1 MSIKHW
7 IITSMLAA
15 ASAVALSA
23 PQDIVVGQVGQ
34 LKDPASAASQVKVG
48 VQLYFDAVNDR
59 GGINGARLKL
69 VTRDRG
75 PEGADSVQKTR
86 EILQE
91 EKPVALVGFSGTAP
105 VEALIREKVLAA
117 AGIPLVGPRT
127 GAVSLHQPVDPWIF
141 HTRANYAQE
150 VQKIV
155 SHMGIIGHKR
165 IAVLYEKSPFG
176 IEGYDRALRA
186 IKGKNLQLSG
196 TASYEYG
203 TTHVGEAVATI
214 LQAKPDAVIA
224 VATSAATAEFY
235 KNLRQGGSSAFV
247 VALSVT
253 DGAAVVKR
261 IGKQAAHGLGI
272 ALVVPDPSSKTSVL
286 IREMQEDHKK
296 YGIPGSELN
305 LAVTEGYIAAKVLAE
320 GLKRAGPGPTS
331 AKLKRSLESLKD
343 LNLGGFSVNFS
354 PANHSGSSYVDVIVL
369 SPDGRMLR

>member
-7 IITSMLAA
+7 IIASMLAA
-15 ASAVALSA
+15 ASALASSA

-75 PEGADSVQKTR
+75 PEGSDSVEKTR

-91 EKPVALVGFSGTAP
+91 EKPVALIGFSGTAP

-127 GAVSLHQPVDPWIF
+127 GAVSLHEPVDPWIF

-155 SHMGIIGHKR
+155 SHMSIIGHKR

-176 IEGYDRALRA
+176 IEGYGRALRA
-186 IKGKNLQLSG
+186 IKAKNLQLSG
-196 TASYEYG
+196 TSSYEYG
-203 TTHVGEAVATI
+203 TTNVNEAVATI
-214 LQAKPDAVIA
+214 LKAKPDAVIA

-235 KNLRQGGSSAFV
+235 KTFRQGGSSAFV

-253 DGAAVVKR
+253 DGAAVVKK
-261 IGKQAAHGLGI
+261 IGKQAAYGLGI

-286 IREMQEDHKK
+286 AREMQEDHKK
-296 YGIPGSELN
+296 YGVPGSELN
-305 LAVTEGYIAAKVLAE
+305 LAVTEGYIAARVLAE
-320 GLKRAGPGPTS
+320 GLKRTGPNPTS
-331 AKLKRSLESLKD
+331 AKLKRSLESLRD
-343 LNLGGFSVNFS
+343 LNLGGFTVNFS
-354 PANHSGSSYVDVIVL
+354 AANHSGSSYVDVIVL

>member
-7 IITSMLAA
+7 IIASMLAA
-15 ASAVALSA
+15 ASALVSSA

-75 PEGADSVQKTR
+75 PEGSDSVEKTR

-91 EKPVALVGFSGTAP
+91 EKPVALIGFSGTAP

-127 GAVSLHQPVDPWIF
+127 GAVSLHEPVDPWIF

-155 SHMGIIGHKR
+155 SHMSIIGHKR

-176 IEGYDRALRA
+176 IEGYGRALRA
-186 IKGKNLQLSG
+186 IKAKNLQLSG
-196 TASYEYG
+196 TSSYEYG
-203 TTHVGEAVATI
+203 TTNVNEAVATI
-214 LQAKPDAVIA
+214 LKAKPDAVIA

-235 KNLRQGGSSAFV
+235 KTFRQGGSSAFV

-253 DGAAVVKR
+253 DGAAVVKK
-261 IGKQAAHGLGI
+261 IGKQAAYGLGI

-286 IREMQEDHKK
+286 AREMQEDHKK
-296 YGIPGSELN
+296 YGVPGSELN
-305 LAVTEGYIAAKVLAE
+305 LAVTEGYIAARVLAE
-320 GLKRAGPGPTS
+320 GLKRTGPNPTS
-331 AKLKRSLESLKD
+331 AKLKRSLESLRD
-343 LNLGGFSVNFS
+343 LNLGGFTVNFS
-354 PANHSGSSYVDVIVL
+354 AANHSGSSYVDVIVL